1 MAMYH
6 SRYFWQGEKIRLR
19 GVRESDWEEW
29 LDDFCDSDAI
39 RLLSWGL
46 ELPPS
51 PEMAKAAFAQ
61 WADFKDSKS
70 RIMFTIETLDE
81 KPVGGI
87 NIHSKDE
94 KNGTFSF
101 GIRINRNHRR
111 KGYGS
116 EALRIL
122 LRYGFYEL
130 RFQKCNSGCVHINE
144 GSIWLHK
151 SVGFVE
157 EGRQRR
163 TIYTNGQYYD
173 HILFGLT
180 REEFDENEVAYKTEK
195 GCDGW
200 FCGKKAILA
209 KCGKGEFA
217 SLPQVEVRKVGNPSI

>member
-1 MAMYH
+1 
-6 SRYFWQGEKIRLR
+6 
-19 GVRESDWEEW
+19 
-29 LDDFCDSDAI
+29 
-39 RLLSWGL
+39 
-46 ELPPS
+46 
-51 PEMAKAAFAQ
+51 MAKAAFAQ

-163 TIYTNGQYYD
+163 TIYTNGQYYA

-195 GCDGW
+195 GCDG
-200 FCGKKAILA
+200 
-209 KCGKGEFA
+209 
-217 SLPQVEVRKVGNPSI
+217 